1 MAAEVQAILG
11 VAVDSK
17 KIQRVRWLI
26 AGGLYTDP
34 EVLDSIEHV
43 LVDRHYERLVGDIEK
58 CGTFRQDSCD
68 VQAAGVHAQIVDDLM
83 QYPLGEGDRYHE
95 VVADVA
101 VSSLR
106 KLANLIFAGKAMT
119 LRSR

>member
-1 MAAEVQAILG
+1 M
-11 VAVDSK
+11 
-17 KIQRVRWLI
+17 
-26 AGGLYTDP
+26 
-34 EVLDSIEHV
+34 
-43 LVDRHYERLVGDIEK
+43 GDIEK
-58 CGTFRQDSCD
+58 CGTFSQDSCD
-68 VQAAGVHAQIVDDLM
+68 EQAAGVHAQIVDDLM